1 MRAATKCGN
10 APRPAAHPG
19 RAASQVRRY
28 GAVGIRRQMNG
39 PPFPGERGLPA
50 QEEPDLD
57 AVGLPPRDPRDAMSV
72 QTAWLRSFLAVA
84 DKSGFGAATLV
95 LHLSQSRV
103 SAHIAALEH
112 ALGVSLFDRKAR
124 PICMTEAGELF
135 RGHALTA
142 LLELQSGIEAARST
156 LDNFVA
162 HLTIGS
168 YPSVSSTY
176 LPSVLRELKAKH
188 PGVTV
193 DLLEGT
199 AASLEEMVV
208 SGTADLAF
216 RPMLPKMRESMLCH
230 RAIWR
235 EDIVAVMR
243 DHDALAK
250 QTSVSV
256 DDIIGRPLIG
266 NPAGSEE
273 DGGGFDLR
281 NTLGET
287 ACRADIAY
295 LTDQPTTLV
304 ALVRSAFGIGVINRL
319 ALHTTRTEGLAIR
332 AIDSPTA
339 HREVALHW
347 TRRRAE
353 TAVVKALL
361 DAQQRAQLPPGVQ
374 AIPN

>member
-1 MRAATKCGN
+1 
-10 APRPAAHPG
+10 
-19 RAASQVRRY
+19 
-28 GAVGIRRQMNG
+28 MNG
-39 PPFPGERGLPA
+39 PSFP
-50 QEEPDLD
+50 EE
-57 AVGLPPRDPRDAMSV
+57 VGLGATDATGPAWRGRPGLGAADLTARDPRDAMSL

-124 PICMTEAGELF
+124 PVCMTEAGELF

-142 LLELQSGIEAARST
+142 LLELQSGIDAARST

-162 HLTIGS
+162 RVTIGS

-176 LPSVLRELKAKH
+176 LPSVLRELKTKY

-193 DLLEGT
+193 DLLEGA

-208 SGTADLAF
+208 NGTVDLAF
-216 RPMLPKMRESMLCH
+216 RPLLPKMRENTLCH
-230 RAIWR
+230 RTIWR

-243 DHDALAK
+243 DHDPLAK
-250 QTSVSV
+250 QASVSI
-256 DDIIGRPLIG
+256 DDMLTRPLIG

-281 NTLGET
+281 NTLGGGSLPGRHRLPDRS
-287 ACRADIAY
+287 AGHSGRAGPLGLRCRRHQPPRAADHQHRRADHP
-295 LTDQPTTLV
+295 DH
-304 ALVRSAFGIGVINRL
+304 RL
-319 ALHTTRTEGLAIR
+319 SHRAPGSGLA
-332 AIDSPTA
+332 
-339 HREVALHW
+339 
-347 TRRRAE
+347 
-353 TAVVKALL
+353 L
-361 DAQQRAQLPPGVQ
+361 DAQARGLCRRQGIPRRAAAGAAATGRAADTLTDSPVT
-374 AIPN
+374 